1 MRASLGIVATALC
14 LSITSCGDTG
24 SPSDAQA
31 EPSSPSS
38 SPAVEFEYQDPD
50 AAYAD
55 LIAVWEKK
63 ARGPKGKYAAKLAKA
78 DGWVGDGFA
87 VRDITVDTCLNME
100 KYREGSL
107 SAFYAWT
114 YVLNDV
120 GRNNSSMPHTKQAV
134 VASYFIGAACPDLG
148 EASQEALREALES
161 VGGE

>member
-1 MRASLGIVATALC
+1 MIVSTLC
-14 LSITSCGDTG
+14 LSVTSCGDTSGLPSVPQSDPG
-24 SPSDAQA
+24 ST
-31 EPSSPSS
+31 SS
-38 SPAVEFEYQDPD
+38 SAAVEFEYQDPD

-63 ARGPKGKYAAKLAKA
+63 VKGPKGKYAAKLAKA

-100 KYREGSL
+100 KYRDGSL

-120 GRNNSSMPHTKQAV
+120 GRNNSSMPRTKQAV

-148 EASQEALREALES
+148 DASQEALREALES